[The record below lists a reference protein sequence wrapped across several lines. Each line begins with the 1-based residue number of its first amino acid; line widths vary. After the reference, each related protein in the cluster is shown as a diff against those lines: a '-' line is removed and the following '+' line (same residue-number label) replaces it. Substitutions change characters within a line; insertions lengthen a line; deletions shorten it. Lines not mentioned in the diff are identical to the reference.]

1 MSKELLIDSFFMGLI
16 NYIQG
21 ENMTDRLIRLMRI
34 ITLVQA
40 MPGILAK
47 ELAERCGTTERT
59 LYRDMD
65 VLSAMHIPIIH
76 QGYGKGYK
84 FIGDFSLY
92 PLDWT
97 EEENQAFA
105 CLANIMKQ
113 IKPLL
118 PKEFESAYE
127 KVMAV
132 SYKNNIDRV
141 RMSHQDSD
149 APL

>member
-1 MSKELLIDSFFMGLI
+1 MIVERTTYRVFNMSPN

-40 MPGILAK
+40 MPGILAR

-59 LYRDMD
+59 IYRDMD
-65 VLSAMHIPIIH
+65 VLSAMHIPIFH

-97 EEENQAFA
+97 VKEMHAFA
-105 CLANIMKQ
+105 SLSNIMEQ

-118 PKEFESAYE
+118 PQEFESAYE

-132 SYKNNIDRV
+132 SYKNN
-141 RMSHQDSD
+141 SD
-149 APL
+149 F